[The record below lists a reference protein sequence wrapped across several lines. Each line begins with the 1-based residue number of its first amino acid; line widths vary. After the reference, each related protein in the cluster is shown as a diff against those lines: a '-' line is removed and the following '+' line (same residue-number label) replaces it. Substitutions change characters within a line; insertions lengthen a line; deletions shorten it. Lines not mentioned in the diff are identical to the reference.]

1 MTQPQAL
8 QLLVLFLR
16 FGGVVLVTAFGA
28 MLLPTEWM
36 AASHRW
42 LGMGE
47 FPQAP
52 LTDYLIRSISA
63 LYGFHGLLVLLVA
76 VDPLRYQRIVRYL
89 GVMDIVFGLVMLAID
104 WRAGMPTMWTMV
116 EGPSLVAVGVV
127 VLYLL
132 SRATKG

>member
-1 MTQPQAL
+1 MTQQRAV
-8 QLLVLFLR
+8 QLLTLFLR

-63 LYGFHGLLVLLVA
+63 LYGFHGVLVLLVA
-76 VDPLRYQRIVRYL
+76 GDPLRYERIVRYL
-89 GVMDIVFGLVMLAID
+89 GVMDIVFGLLMVVID
-104 WRAGMPTMWTMV
+104 WRAGMPTMWTMA
-116 EGPSLVAVGVV
+116 EGPSLVVVGVV